1 MSDEEGA
8 LFRPWRSLWS
18 VSKEVVSV
26 VQGAVTVVDAPG
38 GVGIEGAKMSSFET
52 WGMTGSWLSFH
63 TWLLHGD
70 PLWNGERPVDGV
82 QLRVPIDTTVVPD
95 VCARKRTRVSGDVP
109 LTFFLEKLELGRPLS
124 PHGGRSQAALSGRN
138 AAIRLYLG
146 GVEAIV
152 RREVIAV
159 FHSAVAVLER
169 EAVGIGGRAEGCET
183 KEGDHHE

>member
-1 MSDEEGA
+1 MKSVNQTTSNPEISSVPLFPLLIVTDDSVHVA
-8 LFRPWRSLWS
+8 LLLLAGPALQQIRAGP
-18 VSKEVVSV
+18 
-26 VQGAVTVVDAPG
+26 QPG
-38 GVGIEGAKMSSFET
+38 QP
-52 WGMTGSWLSFH
+52 
-63 TWLLHGD
+63 LLKGD

-82 QLRVPIDTTVVPD
+82 QLGVPIDTTVVPD